1 MADHS
6 GSADGNGDECNS
18 FHDLVLGIPSKVY
31 QRPVSCALV
40 VFPVLGKANKMLIQ
54 CLPPSNEE
62 VLSGP
67 TGSGGAT
74 VTFPFGSIYIF
85 TYLKSG
91 WMIGCGGQMSCQ
103 MGEWVPGKIVQM
115 C

>member
-1 MADHS
+1 
-6 GSADGNGDECNS
+6 
-18 FHDLVLGIPSKVY
+18 
-31 QRPVSCALV
+31 VSCALV

-74 VTFPFGSIYIF
+74 ASFPFASLYIYFHVPIGWVDDR
-85 TYLKSG
+85 TRGTDVVPSG
-91 WMIGCGGQMSCQ
+91 GVGAG
-103 MGEWVPGKIVQM
+103 
-115 C
+115 

>member
-1 MADHS
+1 
-6 GSADGNGDECNS
+6 
-18 FHDLVLGIPSKVY
+18 
-31 QRPVSCALV
+31 VSCALV

-67 TGSGGAT
+67 TGGGGGAT
-74 VTFPFGSIYIF
+74 ASFPFESIYIF
-85 TYLKSG
+85 TYPY
-91 WMIGCGGQMSCQ
+91 IGRVDDERTRGTDVVPNGR
-103 MGEWVPGKIVQM
+103 EWVQGRTVQM